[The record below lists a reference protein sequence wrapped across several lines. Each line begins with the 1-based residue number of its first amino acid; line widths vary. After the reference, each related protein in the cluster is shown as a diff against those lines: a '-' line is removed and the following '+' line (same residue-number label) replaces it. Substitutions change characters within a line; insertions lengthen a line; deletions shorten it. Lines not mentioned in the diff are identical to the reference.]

1 MEVTSYTH
9 FRQNL
14 KSFLNKVNEEHEPL
28 YVTRSSGDDVVV
40 LSKED
45 YESIMATL
53 HLMKN
58 PSNAQRIAQ
67 GLKDYEQGL
76 GEERKLVE

>member
-1 MEVTSYTH
+1 MEMTSYTH

-14 KSFLNKVNEEHEPL
+14 RSFLNKITKEHEPL
-28 YVTRSSGDDVVV
+28 HVTRPSGDDVVV

-76 GEERKLVE
+76 GEKRKLIE